1 LNLFDIAS
9 AINAAIG
16 FDVKGKVCRVPLF
29 PPAGLCVSG
38 NVANRLPPQRKNG
51 LGKGS
56 RYRASRP

>member
-29 PPAGLCVSG
+29 PPARLCVSG
-38 NVANRLPPQRKNG
+38 NVANRLPPQR
-51 LGKGS
+51 
-56 RYRASRP
+56 